1 MLVEILDNTDVEP
14 YCAVGDVLKMLQVYP
29 DMQTCL
35 VRGEEVHFIIP
46 QSQVKELN
54 TNEN

>member
-14 YCAVGDVLKMLQVYP
+14 YCSVGEVLKMLQVYP

-46 QSQVKELN
+46 QSQVKEVKDN
-54 TNEN
+54 

>member
-14 YCAVGDVLKMLQVYP
+14 YCSVGDVLKMLQVYS
-29 DMQTCL
+29 DNTTCL
-35 VRGEEVHFIIP
+35 VRGDDIHFIIP